1 MQECSSWFQ
10 SSGFGVVCSPG
21 SVRSSG
27 CAILFR
33 PSVSL
38 SSSWCDTEG
47 RYLQCEFSFRGQSF
61 RVCCLYVPNHNPAWD
76 HFLDDLQAKID
87 LSVPSLLCGD
97 FNTVFDRALDRRGSD
112 PSDSSPESTSALRG
126 LFDACCMVDIFQV
139 PAPVYTRVHVDQM
152 EQCPCLAHRPC
163 RHSFPVSLF
172 RLGLLR
178 GALSFFRSL
187 RGPGLCHGP

>member
-27 CAILFR
+27 FAILFR
-33 PSVSL
+33 PSLSL
-38 SSSWCDTEG
+38 SGSWCETEG
-47 RYLQCEFSFRGQSF
+47 RYLQCEFSFRDQSF
-61 RVCCLYVPNHNPAWD
+61 RVCCLYVPNRNPARD

-112 PSDSSPESTSALRG
+112 PLISRKYLPFCPSWPLRRVLRG
-126 LFDACCMVDIFQV
+126 GHFQV
-139 PAPVYTRVHVDQM
+139 PASVYTWVHVDQM

-163 RHSFPVSLF
+163 RHSFPVGLF